1 MKQSICMFLEQK
13 GFQVDACYDGEQA
26 FDLMYR
32 NSYNL
37 VISDIMMPN
46 VDGYRLVENI
56 RQQDKDIPIILM
68 TAKDDFLSKQRGFN
82 SGVDDYLVKPV
93 DLMELH
99 LRVNAILRRANIN
112 ASRRLEVG
120 SFVMDTEEHMAY
132 IHGEAV
138 NFTAGEFNI
147 VFKLLSYPKKT
158 FSRSQLMNEFWNLDN
173 YSSTRTV
180 DVYIIKYVAFDRP
193 IDLGE
198 LVCEVLLSFEHLW
211 EEKDID
217 LQVIQ
222 IINDEMPAGI
232 DGSFNLCDVR
242 DLARGTSLAA
252 DKGQCGSCYIL
263 GNQEVSFK
271 DFSPMVSQEAGCKK
285 IKVFLPLKL
294 ATSSQ
299 VSWRTKLATLQEI
312 DKKNATGRRFLLVY
326 QWRLSV

>member
-1 MKQSICMFLEQK
+1 MIRILVVEDDEALNRSICMFLEQK
-13 GFQVDACYDGEQA
+13 GFQVDACFDGDQA

-93 DLMELH
+93 DLQELH
-99 LRVNAILRRANIN
+99 LRVNAILRRASIN

-138 NFTAGEFNI
+138 NFTAREFDI

-158 FSRSQLMNEFWNLDN
+158 FSRSQLMNEFWNPDN

-180 DVYIIKYVAFDRP
+180 DVYITKIR
-193 IDLGE
+193 
-198 LVCEVLLSFEHLW
+198 
-211 EEKDID
+211 EK
-217 LQVIQ
+217 
-222 IINDEMPAGI
+222 
-232 DGSFNLCDVR
+232 
-242 DLARGTSLAA
+242 LAA
-252 DKGQCGSCYIL
+252 CTDFEIVTVHGL
-263 GNQEVSFK
+263 GYKAVIN
-271 DFSPMVSQEAGCKK
+271 G
-285 IKVFLPLKL
+285 
-294 ATSSQ
+294 
-299 VSWRTKLATLQEI
+299 
-312 DKKNATGRRFLLVY
+312 
-326 QWRLSV
+326 